1 VKQIE
6 SQQFLLISLSN
17 NIFSATSHS
26 YRQKTT
32 NMRKSMFSLLLLLFV
47 FHQLIFCQV
56 ADKRFAGLDTT
67 FDRILKDWK
76 AAGFAVAVVEKN
88 KIVYSK
94 GAGFRDFEK
103 KLPVT
108 PNTLF
113 AIGSCT
119 KAFTASLI
127 GLLEKDGKIE
137 YDKPVRDYLPE
148 LKFYNDAMNDQVTVR
163 DMMCHRTGLP
173 RHDYSWYL
181 FPTTRDSLIYRI
193 RYMEPTAGVREKW
206 QYNNFMFLAQG
217 VLAEKL
223 FGAKWEQLVKE
234 KFFDPLG
241 MKSSVFSVKDMEKSS
256 DASLGYLVYKDNLI
270 FKMDYYNIDAMG
282 PAGCINSS
290 VNDMANWVITWIN
303 GGKFND
309 KEIIPPQYVTE
320 AMSSQMTTGGALPDK
335 DNPDIHLSNYGFGW
349 SISSYR
355 GHYRVQHGGNI
366 DGFSAMT
373 CFFPSDSIGIVILT
387 NQNGSTVPAIVRNI
401 IADRLLKLTRKD
413 WNASLLAADRKAKAD
428 AKEAN
433 KNKTAPP
440 KTDGQRTHPLKDYEG
455 LYANPGYG
463 SIDIFLRNDSLFGQV
478 PGKLI
483 WFRHAWYDV
492 FNVFEIN
499 KKFGIDTT
507 EESTPFQFQLSR
519 AGEINSVE
527 AEMQPGLKPIQ
538 FTRTPKPAPVDASE
552 LQKYVGD
559 YELSGVTAKVYI
571 KTDKLFV
578 LVPGQPEYETIP
590 AGNREFKLKVLSGY
604 SIKFDVNEKNEVTGL
619 NFIQPNG
626 TFKAKRK

>member
-1 VKQIE
+1 MRKP
-6 SQQFLLISLSN
+6 SFSFLLVLFICQQTS
-17 NIFSATSHS
+17 FSQS
-26 YRQKTT
+26 
-32 NMRKSMFSLLLLLFV
+32 V
-47 FHQLIFCQV
+47 
-56 ADKRFAGLDTT
+56 DKRFAGLDTA
-67 FDRILKDWK
+67 FNRVLKDWK

-103 KLPVT
+103 KIPVT

-127 GLLEKDGKIE
+127 GLLEKDNKLE

-148 LKFYNDAMNDQVTVR
+148 LKYYTDAMNDQVTVR

-173 RHDYSWYL
+173 RHDFSWYL

-193 RYMEPTAGVREKW
+193 RYMEPTAAVREKW

-223 FGAKWEQLVKE
+223 FGQKWEQLVKE
-234 KFFDPLG
+234 KFFEPLG
-241 MKSSVFSVKDMEKSS
+241 MKSSNFSVLDMEKNG
-256 DASLGYLVYKDNLI
+256 DASLGYMVFKDSVVM
-270 FKMDYYNIDAMG
+270 KMDYYNIDAMG
-282 PAGCINSS
+282 PAGSINSS

-303 GGKFND
+303 GGKFNG
-309 KEIIPPQYVTE
+309 KEILPGQYVTD

-335 DNPDIHLSNYGFGW
+335 ETPDIHLSNYGFGW

-373 CFFPSDSIGIVILT
+373 CFFPSDSIGIIVLT

-401 IADRLLKLTRKD
+401 IADRMLNLPRKD
-413 WNASLLAADRKAKAD
+413 WNGNLLAADRKAKAD

-433 KNKTAPP
+433 KNKTAPT
-440 KTDGQRTHPLKDYEG
+440 KIEGQRTHPLKDYEG

-463 SIDIFLRNDSLFGQV
+463 TLGIFSRNDSLFAKV
-478 PGKLI
+478 SNKNF
-483 WFRHAWYDV
+483 WFKHAHYDV
-492 FNVFEIN
+492 FNVFEID
-499 KKFGIDTT
+499 KKLGIDTT
-507 EESTPFQFQLSR
+507 DDNTAFQFQMNR
-519 AGEINSVE
+519 AGEITWVE
-527 AEMQPGLKPIQ
+527 AELQPGLKPLQ
-538 FTRTPKPAPVDASE
+538 FMKTPKAAPVDSAQ
-552 LQKYVGD
+552 LKKYEGE
-559 YELSGVTAKVYI
+559 YELGAVTAKVYL
-571 KTDKLFV
+571 KSNV
-578 LVPGQPEYETIP
+578 LYVFVPGQPEYETIP
-590 AGNREFKLKVLSGY
+590 TGNHEFKLKVLSGY
-604 SIKFDVNEKNEVTGL
+604 SVKFEVNDKGEVTAL